1 LSSKKGIQSLRITFK
16 IQSFKERRKMKRKI
30 LIVSSVI
37 LIVTRLIYAFDDGD
51 FQIWHTQSQEL
62 KISEKKKIELKEEF
76 RFGDNAQD
84 FYYHHYDV
92 GFSHSLNK
100 LDFKIN
106 YRQVYEKKKNKFRE
120 ENRPH
125 INAILKFNL
134 GVFKLS
140 NRHRL
145 EYRYFDYKP
154 DIWRYRNKF
163 SIKFPS
169 IKFTRLGIQ
178 PYLANEIFLN
188 FQGKSFNQNRFYC
201 GFDMRLTKK
210 LKVELYYLLQSS
222 RHKNK
227 WKDTNIL
234 GTKMKLVF

>member
-1 LSSKKGIQSLRITFK
+1 
-16 IQSFKERRKMKRKI
+16 MKRKI
-30 LIVSSVI
+30 LII
-37 LIVTRLIYAFDDGD
+37 LSLVLMTTGLVYAFDDGD

-62 KISEKKKIELKEEF
+62 EITEKKKIELKEEF
-76 RFGDNAQD
+76 RFGDNAED

-92 GFSHSLNK
+92 GLSHSLNK

-106 YRQVYEKKKNKFRE
+106 YRQVYKKRKNKFRE

-134 GVFKLS
+134 GAFKLS

-145 EYRYFDYKP
+145 EYRHFDYKP
-154 DIWRYRNKF
+154 DIWRYRSKL

-169 IKFTRLGIQ
+169 IELTKSSIKLTIGIQ

-188 FQGKSFNQNRFYC
+188 FQGKSFSRNRFYC
-201 GFDMRLTKK
+201 GFDMRLTKR
-210 LKVELYYLLQSS
+210 LKVGLYYLLQSS

-227 WKDTNIL
+227 WKDINVL